1 WFAIFGG
8 AAIDSQRSGNDVY
21 GDGSAEAQTFDV
33 LGHLPMSVIASVI
46 VMILVAIFFVSG
58 ADAASVVMGT
68 LSQRGS
74 IEPSKWVVI
83 FWGAATGA
91 VAAIMLTIGGED
103 ALSGV
108 QNLTFIGALPFA
120 VVMVLMCLALM
131 TDLRRDPLVLREAKG
146 AEVLEQA
153 VIAGSEV
160 CDGEFRLGTE
170 PAEKGGE
177 TAGGEKK

>member
-1 WFAIFGG
+1 
-8 AAIDSQRSGNDVY
+8 
-21 GDGSAEAQTFDV
+21 
-33 LGHLPMSVIASVI
+33 
-46 VMILVAIFFVSG
+46 
-58 ADAASVVMGT
+58 
-68 LSQRGS
+68 
-74 IEPSKWVVI
+74 
-83 FWGAATGA
+83 
-91 VAAIMLTIGGED
+91 MLTIGGED

-131 TDLRRDPLVLREAKG
+131 KDLRRDPLVLREAKG

-160 CDGEFRLGTE
+160 HDGEFQLVTE